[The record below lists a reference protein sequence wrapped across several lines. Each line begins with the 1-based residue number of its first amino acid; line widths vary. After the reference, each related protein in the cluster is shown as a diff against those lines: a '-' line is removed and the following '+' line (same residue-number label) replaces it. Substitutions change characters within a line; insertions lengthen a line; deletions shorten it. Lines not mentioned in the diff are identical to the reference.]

1 MDNNQAVFTFVILN
15 YCCTQETINCAMSI
29 EKLEYKNKYIV
40 IVDNNSQDTDEFF
53 KMSME
58 KLKEYNNICFLKSGV
73 NGGYAKGNNIGIY
86 YAKYVLKSDYVCV
99 VNPDAVVVNTDFIK
113 KTIELYDRY
122 KFCVCGPAIIQN
134 GENINPI
141 GVYDESVLRIF
152 LSILNNYRIYFTKKY
167 RLKRFAFWKK
177 NKKNKLV
184 HTKTSYGEKKLKPD
198 ENKNMILSKEDKLK
212 LSGACVI
219 FSPMFLKNYDG
230 FYSGTFLYCEESILA
245 CACFNIGLKMLY
257 SSEIIV
263 EHEGGMSPI
272 NDKSKDEERLM
283 DISKIG
289 AKSATELLKVI
300 CHKRNRKYIEKVIR
314 PKKLDFSII
323 KENSLISE

>member
-1 MDNNQAVFTFVILN
+1 MDKNEPVFTFVILN
-15 YCCTQETINCAMSI
+15 YSCTQETINCAMSI
-29 EKLEYKNKYIV
+29 EKLEYKSKYIV

-58 KLKEYNNICFLKSGV
+58 KLKGYNNICFLKSDV

-86 YAKYVLKSDYVCV
+86 YAKYVLKSDFVCV
-99 VNPDAVVVNTDFIK
+99 INPDAVVVNRDFIE

-122 KFCVCGPAIIQN
+122 KYAVCGPAIIQN

-141 GVYDESVLRIF
+141 GVYDESVVRIF
-152 LSILNNYRIYFTKKY
+152 LSILNDYRIYYTKKY

-177 NKKNKLV
+177 NKKYKLV
-184 HTKTSYGEKKLKPD
+184 RIKTSSVEKKIKPD
-198 ENKNMILSKEDKLK
+198 ENINMILSKEDKLK
-212 LSGACVI
+212 LSGACVM
-219 FSPMFLKNYDG
+219 FSPLFLKNYDG

-257 SSEIIV
+257 SGEIVV

-272 NDKSKDEERLM
+272 NDKSKEEERIM
-283 DISKIG
+283 DISQIG

-300 CHKRNRKYIEKVIR
+300 CHKRNRKYLEKVIQ
-314 PKKLDFSII
+314 PKKLDFRIIKKNSII
-323 KENSLISE
+323 SE